1 MRTLSLSLMLLA
13 VAIGAASCG
22 SSSRE
27 VSKKLQARL
36 ASNGGEV
43 SSVQGERLLQP
54 SAVSRLYQARK
65 FERVWTK
72 PEEVIEAIHAVT
84 ADGLDPA
91 DYHLQKIE
99 SLAEQRK
106 KAPSP
111 ALDADL
117 DLLLTD
123 AMAEIVDDVRY
134 GRVRP
139 ASLDPRWNVDPR
151 EEAPPL
157 EKRLA
162 DAVAAGSASKAIEA
176 ARPQHFIY
184 RGLLGALGQLR
195 ELNDK
200 GGWPTVPSGKAI
212 KAGVQDARVPA
223 IRKRLAASGE
233 LGSASDSPVFDP
245 ELVKAVKLFQAR
257 HRMDET
263 GVIDAATIGAM
274 NVSTADRVRQVR
286 VNLERSR
293 WVLNDLAED
302 FILVNLPAFKVYL
315 IRNGKNEWETRSQ
328 VGKEARQ
335 TPTFRA
341 TMRTIVFN
349 PDWTVPPTILEED
362 VLDGI
367 RKGEDVIAKK
377 HLKVYD
383 AQNQEVDASSIDWT
397 SATPENFRYTLR
409 QPPGEDNAL
418 GEVKFLFPNKHSIYL
433 HDTPHRELFEADQ
446 RTFSSGCIRIE
457 KPLDLAEILLR
468 GQDGWNRQKIEQVT
482 AGNELQNV
490 ELERKLPVL
499 IVYWTVSVG
508 ASGEIR
514 YMQDFYGLDPAVA
527 AALDGG
533 PRRPANS

>member
-1 MRTLSLSLMLLA
+1 MRTLSLCLLVVA
-13 VAIGAASCG
+13 VSIGATGCG

-27 VSKKLQARL
+27 VSQKLQARL

-43 SSVQGERLLQP
+43 GSVQGERLLQP
-54 SAVSRLYQARK
+54 TAVAKFYQAHK
-65 FERVWTK
+65 YERAWPK
-72 PEEVIEAIHAVT
+72 PEEVIEAIRGVA

-91 DYHLQKIE
+91 DYHLQKLE
-99 SLAEQRK
+99 SLEEQRK

-117 DLLLTD
+117 DLLSSD

-184 RGLLGALGQLR
+184 RGLLGALGQLK
-195 ELNDK
+195 ELNEK
-200 GGWPTVPSGKAI
+200 GGWPAVPDGKPIQPGA
-212 KAGVQDARVPA
+212 QDARILVV
-223 IRKRLAASGE
+223 RQRLAASGE
-233 LGSASDSPVFDP
+233 LGSAGDSPIYDP
-245 ELVKAVKLFQAR
+245 DLVKAVKLFQAR

-263 GVIDAATIGAM
+263 GVIDKATIGAM
-274 NVSTADRVRQVR
+274 NVSTRERLQQVR

-302 FILVNLPAFKVYL
+302 FLLVNLPAFKVYL

-341 TMRTIVFN
+341 TMSTIVFN

-367 RKGEDVIAKK
+367 RKGEDVIAQK

-383 AQNQEVDASSIDWT
+383 AENKEVDPSSIDWA
-397 SATPENFRYTLR
+397 SATRENFRYTLR
-409 QPPGEDNAL
+409 QPPGDDNAL
-418 GEVKFLFPNKHSIYL
+418 GQVKFLFPNKHSIYL
-433 HDTPHRELFEADQ
+433 HDTPHRELFAADK

-468 GQDGWNRQKIEQVT
+468 GQDGWNRQKIEQVV
-482 AGNELQNV
+482 AGDEMQNV
-490 ELERKLPVL
+490 ELEHKLPVL

-527 AALDGG
+527 AALDAG
-533 PRRPANS
+533 PRRAANS